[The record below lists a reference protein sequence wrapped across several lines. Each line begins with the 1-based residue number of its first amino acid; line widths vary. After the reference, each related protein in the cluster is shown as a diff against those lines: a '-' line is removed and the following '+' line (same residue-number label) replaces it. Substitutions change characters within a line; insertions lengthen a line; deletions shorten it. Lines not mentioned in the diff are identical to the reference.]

1 MKSPIYT
8 NPYFISGTVSL
19 SYLLFYTGYDKIRGT
34 LVPNNVVDVFL
45 CRRGVDWSLVELNK
59 ALALAALT
67 NMLIGFLP
75 THIAQLDRKDQTTL
89 VWISMNML
97 WIHTVYSM
105 YKFYSFSPRKL
116 MAEKFLKRFSV
127 FFGALGNV
135 ALTVGFFE
143 KISWEATIIAGTIL
157 GIAHFWS
164 MEVDYKYVL
173 QVRPYAYLP
182 FPLAAIVLG
191 FVAYKYVA

>member
-1 MKSPIYT
+1 
-8 NPYFISGTVSL
+8 
-19 SYLLFYTGYDKIRGT
+19 
-34 LVPNNVVDVFL
+34 
-45 CRRGVDWSLVELNK
+45 
-59 ALALAALT
+59 
-67 NMLIGFLP
+67 MLIGFLP
-75 THIAQLDRKDQTTL
+75 AQVIKIDRKNQITL

-127 FFGALGNV
+127 IFGALGNV
-135 ALTVGFFE
+135 ALAIGFFE
-143 KISWEATIIAGTIL
+143 KMSWEAMIIAGTTL

-173 QVRPYAYLP
+173 QVRPFAYLP

-191 FVAYKYVA
+191 FVGYKYINN